1 MVQNEFGAEPIDDAL
16 ILRSATFAEASV
28 LTLASGCVC
37 CKVRGDLAAALKRL
51 AVDLAASDLTASEAA
66 ASAEAET
73 GADGAGGGGGD
84 AGGGGGGG
92 GAIEA
97 VLIETSGLS
106 EVAPVCVTL
115 FADAFVQ
122 RHFEPG

>member
-66 ASAEAET
+66 SAEAET
-73 GADGAGGGGGD
+73 GADGAGGGGGG
-84 AGGGGGGG
+84 AGG

>member
-73 GADGAGGGGGD
+73 GADGAGGGGGG
-84 AGGGGGGG
+84 AGG

>member
-106 EVAPVCVTL
+106 EVAPVCVTVCMYVCCNTL
-115 FADAFVQ
+115 Q
-122 RHFEPG
+122 WRL